1 MKKTIL
7 LCVPLLFGTIFAY
20 AQELILN
27 EIVAK
32 NALSYTNSSG
42 KTPDWIELRNV
53 SSKTIDLSEYSLTT
67 GKMRNVSVPLGT
79 GKLSANGYYLVEASK
94 GNSNVAQWSSVVNYG
109 DVFSYIVP
117 TENIANWTSP
127 SFDDSQWAT
136 GKTPIGYG
144 ESDIVTSVQKTLSVF
159 IRKKFTVTNLDY
171 VTQMILHMDCDDGF
185 IAYINGKEIARSNMN
200 STNFDAFATTYT
212 EGVMRNNETPPS
224 YDCSDC
230 ISALKEG
237 ENTLCIQIH
246 NCNNESTDLIGI
258 PILSIGYSENVSNVN
273 ALSKYLDLPYGKSL
287 TLDASSDTLF
297 LMKGDK
303 IIDSI
308 SWKNLPVDVSI
319 GRSTSDY
326 STPYYFATTTPRSA
340 NSGTMYVAKTL
351 SKPKLDKPAGVYEDQ
366 ISVNAYTSDKKVIL
380 RYTTNGTDPTESS
393 TMVTKEISITKNT
406 NLKVKAFR
414 DGYLPS
420 ATMTASY
427 IFLPYT
433 TLPIASIT
441 VKRADFFDY
450 KTGIYVKG
458 PNASSEEPYYGAN
471 YWQDWERPVHLDFF
485 NENGECV
492 VSQDLGC
499 KIGGNWSRAHPQKT
513 LKLYA
518 RDQYGKDKIEYKFY
532 KDKNISSF
540 HMILLRNSGNDFNN
554 TQMRDG
560 LISVLAR
567 EMDIDRQ
574 AYQPAVVYING
585 EYYGIQNVREKQNEH
600 YIAEN
605 YGYDKDD
612 IDLVKN
618 GWELKNGSDDY
629 YWEMRNFIE
638 KNDMSATANYE
649 KAKQMLDIPS
659 YIDYYVLETY
669 IVNEDWPSNN
679 FACWHSRSQNTP
691 WRYLLFDCDFG
702 FGIWDLN
709 GKVKKNMLEWCTAT
723 NSTHYANTPD
733 ATALL
738 RSLLKSPEFRR
749 DYMNA
754 TADRLNTTLS
764 PKNTRAKIDSVY
776 SLIADEMPAHIE
788 KWGYKGQEGMVNDM
802 RLFGQQREAIMRQQ
816 TEEFFSTNGSYTL
829 SLNLSEQGAGK
840 IHLNTIDVKNF
851 PWSGKYFKNN
861 TIFLTAVPNPGY
873 EFVRWEGTVNSTEQA
888 ITVTTTEAT
897 SLTAVF
903 NYVGEKPQLRFTEVY
918 YHTYQDDETEWIE
931 LLNEG
936 ESTVNLSNW
945 SITIDRYNQSF
956 TIPVGVSIQA
966 GSMLVFANDA
976 NVFRKQYQNEEQNF
990 ALGNLNMKFPK
1001 DVATITL
1008 RDQNGYTV
1016 ASMMYSDEQLY
1027 TLKADGYGY
1036 SFEYDDEGKV
1046 WRSYTRGGSP
1056 SQEGENCAL
1065 TDVQPLIITEI
1076 NYASSEY
1083 IDAGDWIELYNPND
1097 MPLSLKDWMVMD
1109 KGGKISVIYDNVYI
1123 PPQGYVVFANNL
1135 EKFHSVFPNV
1145 ACYQLDLSLNN
1156 YVDAVV
1162 LYNQYEIMED
1172 KVSYSMFDTDWTK
1185 GAFETG
1191 RTLSLTALDANN
1203 AKGDNWKP
1211 SRNYGTPGK
1220 ANDFYL
1226 SVSEIQDIVEVY
1238 PNPCPDVLNVS
1249 LDGAFSYELISVTG
1263 QQILNGVGEHSS
1275 QISVSEIPVG
1285 TYLLVIRSKGISY
1298 VKSVVIR

>member
-1 MKKTIL
+1 MKKTLL
-7 LCVPLLFGTIFAY
+7 LCVSFLFGTFFAY

-53 SSKTIDLSEYSLTT
+53 SSKTIDLSEYRLTT
-67 GKMRNVSVPLGT
+67 AKNPDVLVPLGT
-79 GKLSANGYYLVEASK
+79 GKLSANGYFLIEASK
-94 GNSNVAQWSSVVNYG
+94 GNTNVTQWSSVVNYG
-109 DVFSYIVP
+109 DVFSYIIP
-117 TENIANWTSP
+117 TENIPDWTSS
-127 SFDDSQWAT
+127 SFDDSQWNM

-144 ESDIVTSVQKTLSVF
+144 ESDITTTVADARSIF
-159 IRKKFTVTNLDY
+159 IRKKFTVAHLEY

-212 EGVMRNNETPPS
+212 EGVMRNNEIPPS
-224 YDCSDC
+224 YNCSDC
-230 ISALKEG
+230 FSALKEG

-246 NCNNESTDLIGI
+246 NCSNESSDLIGI
-258 PILSIGYSENVSNVN
+258 PILSIGYSEKLSNVN
-273 ALSKYLDLPYGKSL
+273 ALSKYLDLPCGKSL

-319 GRSTSDY
+319 GRNKTDY
-326 STPYYFATTTPRSA
+326 KTAYYFATTTPGKV
-340 NSGTMYVAKTL
+340 NSDTAYVAKTL
-351 SKPKLDKPAGVYEDQ
+351 SKPKLDKPAGVYEDE
-366 ISVNAYTSDKKVIL
+366 ISVNAYSSDKKVIL
-380 RYTTNGTDPTESS
+380 RYTTNGAEPTESS
-393 TMVTKEISITKNT
+393 TMVTTEIPVTTNT

-427 IFLPYT
+427 IFLPYV

-441 VKRADFFDY
+441 VKRADFFGY
-450 KTGIYVKG
+450 RTGIYVTG

-485 NENGECV
+485 NEDGECV

-518 RDQYGKDKIEYKFY
+518 RDQYGKDKIEYQFY
-532 KDKNISSF
+532 KDKPISSF
-540 HMILLRNSGNDFNN
+540 HMILLRNSGNDFNH

-612 IDLVKN
+612 IDIVKN
-618 GWELKNGSDDY
+618 GWELQNGSDDD
-629 YWEMRNFIE
+629 YWEMRDFIE
-638 KNDMSATANYE
+638 DNDMSYAPNYE
-649 KAKQMLDIPS
+649 RAKSLLDIPS

-669 IVNEDWPSNN
+669 VVNEDWPSNN

-702 FGIWDLN
+702 FGIWDLD
-709 GKVKKNMLEWCTAT
+709 GKVNKNMLQWCTAT
-723 NSTHYANTPD
+723 NSDHYANTPD

-738 RSLLKSPEFRR
+738 RSLMRSPEFRR

-764 PKNTRAKIDSVY
+764 PKNIREKIDSVY
-776 SLIADEMPAHIE
+776 SLIEEEMPSHIAR
-788 KWGYKGQEGMVNDM
+788 WGYNWQEGWFDQMKS
-802 RLFGQQREAIMRQQ
+802 FGQRREAIMRRQ

-829 SLNLSEQGAGK
+829 TLNLSEQGAGK
-840 IHLNTIDVKNF
+840 IHLNTIDVKTF

-861 TIFLTAVPNPGY
+861 TIFVTAIPNPGY
-873 EFVRWEGTVNSTEQA
+873 EFVRWEGAVNSTEQT
-888 ITVTTTEAT
+888 ISVTTAEAI

-903 NYVGEKPQLRFTEVY
+903 NYVGNEPQLRFTEVY
-918 YHTYQDDETEWIE
+918 YHIYQDDETEWIE

-936 ESTVNLSNW
+936 ESAVDLSNW
-945 SITIDRYNQSF
+945 HITIDRYNQSF
-956 TIPVGVSIQA
+956 TIPVGISIQA

-976 NVFRKQYQNEEQNF
+976 NAFRKQYQNEEQNF

-1001 DVATITL
+1001 DFATITL
-1008 RDQNGYTV
+1008 QDQNGYTV
-1016 ASMMYSDEQLY
+1016 ASMTYSDEQRY
-1027 TLKADGYGY
+1027 AQKADGYGY
-1036 SFEYDDEGKV
+1036 SYELDETGT
-1046 WRSYTRGGSP
+1046 WRSYTYGGTP
-1056 SQEGENCAL
+1056 MKPANPLEEDGLEN
-1065 TDVQPLIITEI
+1065 PIISEI
-1076 NYASSEY
+1076 NYASADK
-1083 IDAGDWIELYNPND
+1083 IDSGDWIELYNPNETA
-1097 MPLSLKDWMVMD
+1097 LSLKDWLIQD
-1109 KGGKISVIYDNVYI
+1109 KGGNISVIYDAVTI
-1123 PPQGYVVFANNL
+1123 PPQCYVVFADNL
-1135 EKFHSVFPNV
+1135 EKFHSVYPNV
-1145 ACYQLDLSLNN
+1145 TCYQLDLSLNR
-1156 YVDAVV
+1156 YVDAVK
-1162 LYNQYEIMED
+1162 LYNQYEIQVDE
-1172 KVSYSMFDTDWTK
+1172 VSYSMFDTEWTK

-1203 AKGDNWKP
+1203 AKADNWKP
-1211 SRNYGTPGK
+1211 SLGIGTPGK
-1220 ANDFYL
+1220 ENDFY
-1226 SVSEIQDIVEVY
+1226 VAIPEIQDIVEIY
-1238 PNPCPDVLNVS
+1238 PNPCSDVLHIS
-1249 LDGAFSYELISVTG
+1249 LDGTFSYELISVTG
-1263 QQILNGVGEHSS
+1263 QRILNGVGEHAT
-1275 QISVSEIPVG
+1275 QISVSEIPAG
-1285 TYLLVIRSKGISY
+1285 TYLLVIRCKGISY
-1298 VKSVVIR
+1298 VKSVVIQ

>member
-1 MKKTIL
+1 MKKTLL
-7 LCVPLLFGTIFAY
+7 LCVSFLFGTFFAY

-53 SSKTIDLSEYSLTT
+53 SSKTIDLSEYRLTT
-67 GKMRNVSVPLGT
+67 AKNPDVLVPLGT
-79 GKLSANGYYLVEASK
+79 GKLSANGYFLIEAKKDGSA
-94 GNSNVAQWSSVVNYG
+94 VAQWSSVVNYG
-109 DVFSYIVP
+109 DVFSYIIP
-117 TENIANWTSP
+117 TENISNWTSP

-144 ESDIVTSVQKTLSVF
+144 ESDIVTSVPDAYSVF
-159 IRKKFTVTNLDY
+159 IRKKFTVNHLEY
-171 VTQMILHMDCDDGF
+171 VRQMILHMDCDDGF

-224 YDCSDC
+224 YECSNF
-230 ISALKEG
+230 AYLLQEG

-246 NCNNESTDLIGI
+246 NCSATSSDLIGI
-258 PILSIGYSENVSNVN
+258 PILSIGYSESFSDVKP
-273 ALSKYLDLPYGKSL
+273 LSKYLNLPCGKSL
-287 TLDASSDTLF
+287 SLDASSDTLF
-297 LMKGDK
+297 LKKGDK
-303 IIDSI
+303 VIDFI
-308 SWKNLPVDVSI
+308 SWKNLPIDVSI
-319 GRSTSDY
+319 GRSKTDY
-326 STPYYFATTTPRSA
+326 KTAYYFATTTPGKV
-340 NSGTMYVAKTL
+340 NNDTTYVAKTL

-366 ISVNAYTSDKKVIL
+366 ISVNAYTSDKNVVL
-380 RYTTNGTDPTESS
+380 RYTTTGAEPTESS
-393 TMVTKEISITKNT
+393 AIVTKEIPITKNT

-414 DGYLPS
+414 LGYLPS

-450 KTGIYVKG
+450 NTGIYVKG

-485 NENGECV
+485 NEDGECV

-518 RDQYGKDKIEYKFY
+518 HDQYGKDKIEYKFY

-540 HMILLRNSGNDFNN
+540 HMILLRNSGNDFNH

-612 IDLVKN
+612 IDIVKN

-638 KNDMSATANYE
+638 ENDMSATANYE

-709 GKVKKNMLEWCTAT
+709 GKVNKNMLEWCTAT

-776 SLIADEMPAHIE
+776 SLIADEMPSHIAR
-788 KWGYKGQEGMVNDM
+788 WGEHRQKGWVDDM
-802 RLFGQQREAIMRQQ
+802 RSFGQQREAIMRQQ

-829 SLNLSEQGAGK
+829 TLNLSEQGVGK

-873 EFVRWEGTVNSTEQA
+873 EFVRWEGAVNSTEQS
-888 ITVTTTEAT
+888 ITVTTAEAT

-918 YHTYQDDETEWIE
+918 YHTLADEETKWIE
-931 LLNEG
+931 LYNEG
-936 ESTVNLSNW
+936 TASVNLSDW
-945 SITIDRYNQSF
+945 TIHIDRYNQSY
-956 TIPVGVSIQA
+956 TIPVGTTIA
-966 GSMLVFANDA
+966 ADALIVFANNTA
-976 NVFRKQYQNEEQNF
+976 KFWAQYNRG
-990 ALGNLNMKFPK
+990 AVGNLNMNFPK

-1016 ASMMYSDEQLY
+1016 ASMTYSDEQPY

-1036 SFEYDDEGKV
+1036 SFEYDEENQI

-1056 SQEGENCAL
+1056 LQKNEPCVFA
-1065 TDVQPLIITEI
+1065 DVQSPIVTEI
-1076 NYASSEY
+1076 NYASSEQ
-1083 IDAGDWIELYNPND
+1083 IDSGDWIELYNPND
-1097 MPLSLKDWMVMD
+1097 VPLPLKDWMVMD
-1109 KGGKISVIYDNVYI
+1109 KGGNISVIYDDVNI

-1135 EKFHSVFPNV
+1135 EKFHSIFPNV

-1156 YVDAVV
+1156 YVDAVI
-1162 LYNQYEIMED
+1162 LYNQYEIKADE
-1172 KVSYSMFDTDWTK
+1172 VSYSMFDTAWTK

-1191 RTLSLTALDANN
+1191 RTLSLTDMDANN

-1249 LDGAFSYELISVTG
+1249 LDGAFSYELIAITG
-1263 QQILNGVGEHSS
+1263 QCVLTGMGEHSS
-1275 QISVSEIPVG
+1275 QISVSEIPAG
-1285 TYLLVIRSKGISY
+1285 TYLLVIRSKGKSY
-1298 VKSVVIR
+1298 VKSVGIQ